1 MATITPKGEYK
12 MAEEAT
18 KEMVEENTPK
28 KAMFMNRPYSQEERI
43 KRDEEE
49 LARLVEEQKGESET
63 SEEET
68 PSEKE
73 PTSAE
78 EKTFKKRYGDLRR
91 HTQEKEKQF
100 QKQLDDMKE
109 QLAKATKKEMKLPK
123 SDEDIEAW
131 ATEYPD
137 VAKIVET
144 IAMKKAREQSLE
156 LESRIQKIDEMSIEA
171 QKDKAEAEL
180 LRLHPDF
187 TDIRDSDEFHDW
199 ADEQPKWVQD
209 ALYENNN
216 DARSAARAI
225 DLYKADTGIG
235 KETKTKSNKSAAMEV
250 GTKTTKTKVDTT
262 ESGKKILESQ
272 VQKMSTAQ
280 YEKQADTIMEAIRS
294 GNFVYDISGSAR

>member
-1 MATITPKGEYK
+1 

-18 KEMVEENTPK
+18 KVMVEDATPK
-28 KAMFMNRPYSQEERI
+28 KAMFMNRPYSQEERV

-49 LARLVEEQKGESET
+49 LARLVEEQKGTEET

-68 PSEKE
+68 PSEEE
-73 PTSAE
+73 PTNAE

-144 IAMKKAREQSLE
+144 IAMKKAREQSAE
-156 LESRIQKIDEMSIEA
+156 LETRIQKIDEMSVEA
-171 QKDKAEAEL
+171 KKEKAEAEL
-180 LRLHPDF
+180 MKIHPDF
-187 TDIRDSDEFHDW
+187 NDIRDSDEFHDW

-209 ALYENNN
+209 ALYENDN
-216 DARSAARAI
+216 DAKSAARAI
-225 DLYKADTGIG
+225 DLYKADKGIG
-235 KETKTKSNKSAAMEV
+235 KETKTKNDKGAAMEV
-250 GTKTTKTKVDTT
+250 STKKNRSIPDAEGATN
-262 ESGKKILESQ
+262 KILESD
-272 VQKMSTAQ
+272 VQKMSADE
-280 YEKQADTIMEAIRS
+280 YEQKADTIMEAIRS
-294 GNFVYDISGSAR
+294 GNFIYDLSGSAR

>member
-1 MATITPKGEYK
+1 
-12 MAEEAT
+12 MAEQAQV
-18 KEMVEENTPK
+18 MVENATPEK
-28 KAMFMNRPYSQEERI
+28 KAFMAKPSTHEDRI
-43 KRDEEE
+43 KRDEKELEE
-49 LARLVEEQKGESET
+49 LKKQAIGETEEAVT
-63 SEEET
+63 EEKAEDA
-68 PSEKE
+68 EE
-73 PTSAE
+73 PKNAE

-91 HTQEKEKQF
+91 HSQEKEKEF
-100 QKQLDDMKE
+100 QKQLDDLKT
-109 QLAKATKKEMKLPK
+109 QLESATKKEMKLPK

-156 LESRIQKIDEMSIEA
+156 LESRIQKIDEMSVEA
-171 QKDKAEAEL
+171 KKEKAEAEL
-180 LRLHPDF
+180 MKLHPDF
-187 TDIRDSDEFHDW
+187 NDIRDSDEFHDW

-209 ALYENNN
+209 ALYENDN

-225 DLYKADTGIG
+225 DLYKADKGIG

-250 GTKTTKTKVDTT
+250 GTKSTKTKVDTT
-262 ESGKKILESQ
+262 EAGKKILESA
-272 VQKMSTAQ
+272 VQKMSSAQ